1 MRDEVFQ
8 EYYKN
13 KSDNVQVL
21 SYAYVDECLTSAD
34 LPQKER
40 FEVSC
45 AININFKTNL
55 VELGGPKVTFKL
67 FNLASFEILGVTN
80 ECDKT
85 T

>member
-1 MRDEVFQ
+1 MRDEVFG
-8 EYYKN
+8 EYYRN

-21 SYAYVDECLTSAD
+21 SNAYVDECLTSAD
-34 LPQKER
+34 VPQKER

-45 AININFKTNL
+45 AININFKIIL
-55 VELGGPKVTFKL
+55 VYLYPEVTFKL
-67 FNLASFEILGVTN
+67 FNLASFEILGVKN